1 MSAKR
6 VGETRLELA
15 QLMTPN
21 EGNVLGKVFGGA
33 VLSLIDLCAS
43 ATAQKFAGRVCVTA
57 AFERVDFR
65 EPVEIGELL
74 TLKGHVS
81 YVGRTSLE
89 VTIDV
94 HATHLPTGRERHTNT
109 ARVTMVAIGD
119 DGRPT
124 EVPRLLCETREE
136 RVAFL
141 LGRLRRELRSSR
153 LAELADWEARLANA
167 PDSDLAAWVSGA
179 PMGQD
184 RTL

>member
-1 MSAKR
+1 MTAKR
-6 VGETRLELA
+6 VSDTRLELA
-15 QLMTPN
+15 QLMTPT

-74 TLKGHVS
+74 TLAGHVS

-94 HATHLPTGRERHTNT
+94 HATHLPSGRERHTNT
-109 ARVTMVAIGD
+109 ARVTMVALGD

-124 EVPRLLCETREE
+124 PVPGLVCETREE
-136 RVAFL
+136 KSAFI
-141 LGRLRRELRSSR
+141 LGRLRRTLRTSR
-153 LAELADWEARLANA
+153 LEELEEWSARLAA
-167 PDSDLAAWVSGA
+167 ATDAELDSWVADQPPS
-179 PMGQD
+179 
-184 RTL
+184 

>member
-1 MSAKR
+1 MNTKR
-6 VGETRLELA
+6 VQDTFLELA

-74 TLKGHVS
+74 TLRGHVS
-81 YVGRTSLE
+81 YTGRTSME

-94 HATHLPTGRERHTNT
+94 FATHLPSGKRRHTNT
-109 ARVTMVAIGD
+109 ARVTMVALD
-119 DGRPT
+119 TDGRPAP
-124 EVPRLLCETREE
+124 VPTLVCETREDQA
-136 RVAFL
+136 AFI
-141 LGRLRRELRSSR
+141 LGGLRRKLRTSR
-153 LAELADWEARLANA
+153 LAEIEEWTKRLETA
-167 PDSDLAAWVSGA
+167 SDAELSAWVESGV
-179 PMGQD
+179 PV
-184 RTL
+184 

>member
-6 VGETRLELA
+6 VQETTLELA

-21 EGNVLGKVFGGA
+21 DANVLGKVFGGT

-74 TLKGHVS
+74 TLAGHVS
-81 YVGRTSLE
+81 YVGRTSME

-94 HATHLPTGRERHTNT
+94 FATHLPSGNRRHTNT

-124 EVPRLLCETREE
+124 PVPCLVCESRHEKA
-136 RVAFL
+136 AFI

-153 LAELADWEARLANA
+153 LAKLEEWSARLTEAS
-167 PDSDLAAWVSGA
+167 DSELEQWMHNS
-179 PMGQD
+179 PPQ
-184 RTL
+184 